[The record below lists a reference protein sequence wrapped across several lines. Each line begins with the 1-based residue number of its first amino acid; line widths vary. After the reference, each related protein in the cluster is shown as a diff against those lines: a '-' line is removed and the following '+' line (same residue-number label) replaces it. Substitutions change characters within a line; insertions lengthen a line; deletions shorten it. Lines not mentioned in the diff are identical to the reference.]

1 MSDLIHYVIGVGNV
15 AINRQSAVGTGPLQR
30 EKEAE
35 AWHLVPPR
43 PALLPL
49 LLKSPEERVLELL
62 TVLGGGRGLV
72 LIAEVVQARVVI
84 VIPLVEAMLALL
96 QEGLQSLLQ

>member
-1 MSDLIHYVIGVGNV
+1 M
-15 AINRQSAVGTGPLQR
+15 
-30 EKEAE
+30 
-35 AWHLVPPR
+35 
-43 PALLPL
+43 
-49 LLKSPEERVLELL
+49 LELL
-62 TVLGGGRGLV
+62 TVLGGGGREVV